1 MNNHLQRKVSV
12 TGIGILGIVLTVFL
26 VATLSIGCSYSAAGG
41 PQGSK
46 LQKVLGRGRLIVGT
60 GSTNVPWHFKDEKG
74 ELVGFDIEMGRILAM
89 ALFGDPNKVEFVEQS
104 PDARIPNLLVDKVDV
119 TFQFMTISP
128 MRLQQVAFSI
138 PYYTEGIGLLLPAGG
153 TYKNYNE
160 LLAAQRR
167 GAKVTIAILQNVDA
181 ADIVQRILKGATDD
195 QYENQ
200 GLVYQAI
207 NSRRADAGA
216 VDLSSIMWLAS
227 KEPEKYWNAGFSI
240 NPQNYGAAM
249 RSNDQVW
256 INFVNGVLLDAM
268 TGATYPLYNA
278 AYAKW
283 FGERLPAPAIGKPSM
298 FR

>member
-1 MNNHLQRKVSV
+1 MWGS
-12 TGIGILGIVLTVFL
+12 VLTVFL
-26 VATLSIGCSYSAAGG
+26 LETLSVGCSYSAAGG
-41 PQGSK
+41 PQSSK
-46 LQKVLGRGRLIVGT
+46 LQKVLGRGKLIVGT
-60 GSTNVPWHFKDEKG
+60 GSTNVPWHFKNEKG
-74 ELVGFDIEMGRILAM
+74 ELVGFDIEMGRILAQ

-153 TYKNYNE
+153 KYKNYNE
-160 LLAAQRR
+160 LAAAQRR
-167 GAKVTIAILQNVDA
+167 GEKVTIAILQNVDA
-181 ADIVQRILKGATDD
+181 ADIVQRILKGAKDD

-227 KEPEKYWNAGFSI
+227 KEPEKYLNSGFSV

-249 RSNDQVW
+249 RSDDQVW

-283 FGERLPAPAIGKPSM
+283 FGEQLPAPVIGKPAM